1 MKRLHF
7 LALIGLVALT
17 GCPAPSDTSGGSTT
31 TPPADTKKADASPAP
46 AGDGKKQTIAFV
58 TNNPD
63 PFWNIAKKGID
74 KAAAEL
80 PDFNIE
86 FKAPSEATAA
96 KQKEILEDLVVKGV
110 KGIAV
115 SPVDP
120 ANMKADLDAIASKT
134 ALICHDSDA
143 PDTNRLCYIGTD
155 NIAAGRM
162 AGEEVKKA
170 LPNGGKIMVF
180 VGKKDAQNAKERYQ
194 GLTEALKGTKVQVL
208 DIRTDDTDHARAKQ
222 NVSDTIT
229 ANPDIAGLVGLWSYN
244 GPAIINAVTEAKK
257 ENAIKIIC
265 FDEADETLKG
275 IEDGI
280 VSATIV
286 QQPFEFGY
294 QSAHMLAD
302 IVNGKKDAV
311 PADKKKIIETKV
323 VNKESVKEFS
333 AKLAELR
340 K

>member
-7 LALIGLVALT
+7 LAIIGLVALT
-17 GCPAPSDTSGGSTT
+17 GCPAPSNDNATDRGPVGD
-31 TPPADTKKADASPAP
+31 PNAKP
-46 AGDGKKQTIAFV
+46 AGTKQTIAFV

-86 FKAPSEATAA
+86 FKAPSEMSAA
-96 KQKEILEDLVVKGV
+96 KQKEILDDLVVKGV
-110 KGIAV
+110 KGIAI
-115 SPVDP
+115 SPVDA
-120 ANMKADLDAIASKT
+120 ANMKTDLNAVAAKT

-143 PDTNRLCYIGTD
+143 PDTDRLCYIGTD
-155 NIAAGRM
+155 NVAAGKM

-180 VGKKDAQNAKERYQ
+180 VGKKDAPNAIERYQ
-194 GLTEALKGTKVQVL
+194 GLQDALKGTKVTII
-208 DIRTDDTDHARAKQ
+208 DIRTDNGDRTLAKQ

-257 ENAIKIIC
+257 ENAIKIVC

-302 IVNGKKDAV
+302 IVNKKAGAV

-323 VNKESVKEFS
+323 INKESVKEFA
-333 AKLAELR
+333 AKLIEL
-340 K
+340 KK

>member
-17 GCPAPSDTSGGSTT
+17 GCPAPSDNTTT
-31 TPPADTKKADASPAP
+31 TPPPAGETKPAEAKPAP
-46 AGDGKKQTIAFV
+46 GGEKRTIAFV

-63 PFWNIAKKGID
+63 PFWNIARKGID

-86 FKAPSEATAA
+86 FKAPSEMSAA
-96 KQKEILEDLVVKGV
+96 KQKEILDDLVVKGV
-110 KGIAV
+110 KGIAI
-115 SPVDP
+115 SPVDA
-120 ANMKADLDAIASKT
+120 ANMKADLNAVAAKT

-155 NIAAGRM
+155 NVAAGKM

-180 VGKKDAQNAKERYQ
+180 VGKKDAPNAIERYQ
-194 GLTEALKGTKVQVL
+194 GLQDALKGTKVTII
-208 DIRTDDTDHARAKQ
+208 DIRTDNGDRTLAKQ

-257 ENAIKIIC
+257 ENAIKIVC

-302 IVNGKKDAV
+302 IANGKTDAV

-323 VNKESVKEFS
+323 INKESVKEFA
-333 AKLAELR
+333 AKLIEL
-340 K
+340 KK